1 MTAASELGSGCPVI
15 AVTGTD
21 FAVGKT
27 VAVAA
32 IAAALRGRGQR
43 VVAVKLAQTGVAP
56 GAPGDTHEIA
66 RLAGVEVLEY
76 ARLPDPLAPDLTEH
90 TAAIAQLARS
100 GDYDIVLV
108 EGTGGLL
115 VRLDEDGGTLADLAA
130 GLRSEGVRTGFVIVS
145 GAARGA
151 LNHTALTLEALRHR
165 ELDLVGVVVGA
176 HPTDPDLADSTS
188 VVALSELTDGLLGQL
203 PQNAASLTRE
213 EFRSRAADWIAL

>member
-1 MTAASELGSGCPVI
+1 MTTASDPCPVI

-32 IAAALRGRGQR
+32 IAAALNSRGQR
-43 VVAVKLAQTGVAP
+43 VLAVKLVQTGVP
-56 GAPGDTHEIA
+56 EGAPGDTREIA
-66 RLAGVEVLEY
+66 RLAGVEVLEF
-76 ARLPDPLAPDLTEH
+76 ARLPDPLAPDLAEH
-90 TAAIAQLARS
+90 VAAIAQLART

-115 VRLDEDGGTLADLAA
+115 VRLDDDGDTLADLATDLQ
-130 GLRSEGVRTGFVIVS
+130 GEGVRTGFVIVS

-151 LNHTALTLEALRHR
+151 VNHTALTLEALQRR
-165 ELDLVGVVVGA
+165 ELDLVGLVVGA
-176 HPTDPDLADSTS
+176 HPIDPGLADNTS

-203 PQNAASLTRE
+203 PQNAADLDPA
-213 EFRSRAADWIAL
+213 EFRRRAADWIAL